1 MPPQSRQ
8 GKRRIST
15 RRDNEM
21 HLRWQVFH
29 KKGKGVLNSRIL
41 NHMVVI
47 EHQGKVRQLHA
58 HEIVDEQSKREF
70 YRCWRRGLQQRQAR
84 APDLA
89 RMGSCYTADAYA
101 AASQRTS
108 HLKWKNE
115 TRSAQPQYTTS
126 RLHLPVRSEPG
137 SRACAF
143 HSLAWIRALSRR
155 VLLASSCNVCVESRV
170 PLCAAPPVLR

>member
-70 YRCWRRGLQQRQAR
+70 YRCWRRGLVIQQTLTQQLHSAHLTSSGKMRQ
-84 APDLA
+84 DLLN
-89 RMGSCYTADAYA
+89 RST
-101 AASQRTS
+101 QRRDS
-108 HLKWKNE
+108 IFL
-115 TRSAQPQYTTS
+115 
-126 RLHLPVRSEPG
+126 
-137 SRACAF
+137 
-143 HSLAWIRALSRR
+143 
-155 VLLASSCNVCVESRV
+155 
-170 PLCAAPPVLR
+170 